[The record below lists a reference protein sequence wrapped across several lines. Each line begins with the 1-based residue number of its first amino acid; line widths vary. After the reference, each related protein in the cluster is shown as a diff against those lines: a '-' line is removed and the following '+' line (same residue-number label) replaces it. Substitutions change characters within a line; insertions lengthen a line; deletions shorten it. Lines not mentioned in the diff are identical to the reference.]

1 MIQEIKTRPD
11 FLKLLT
17 IKYPKSVM
25 ALEEEK
31 DFYKFGL
38 GLSDLLIKKERKG
51 RDSKS

>member
-1 MIQEIKTRPD
+1 MIQEIKTRTD

-17 IKYPKSVM
+17 IKYPNLSWHWKKKKTSM
-25 ALEEEK
+25 
-31 DFYKFGL
+31 KFGL